1 MRIGGLL
8 AQLGDGLFQTFR
20 LACRFPLA
28 SAGVGAYTFTFRFFA
43 IWRRGWRV
51 AMKVRASVKRICENC
66 KLVRRRGR
74 LYVICTNP
82 RHKQRQG

>member
-1 MRIGGLL
+1 L
-8 AQLGDGLFQTFR
+8 AKIAAPCKSR
-20 LACRFPLA
+20 SPLA
-28 SAGVGAYTFTFRFFA
+28 KNPDASTIIFPAEPAVRAA
-43 IWRRGWRV
+43 RRAVISIGE

-66 KLVRRRGR
+66 KLVRRQGR